1 MWVCVCV
8 LAALV
13 GRQKQRQTAQA
24 ATKKGEVRQLA
35 YPATATDSSSFAAA
49 AAAMHYADVHQVHEY
64 ICEYFVY
71 LHMQTAEGT
80 ALK

>member
-1 MWVCVCV
+1 MCVCV

-49 AAAMHYADVHQVHEY
+49 AAAAAMHYADVHQVHEY